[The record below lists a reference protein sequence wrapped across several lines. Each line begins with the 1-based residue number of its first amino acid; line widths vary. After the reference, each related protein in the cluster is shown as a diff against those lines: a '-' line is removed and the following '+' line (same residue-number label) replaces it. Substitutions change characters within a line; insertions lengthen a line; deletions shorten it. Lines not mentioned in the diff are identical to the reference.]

1 MSSAGTDATA
11 VKTSTE
17 TRGMPPSSLD
27 ELVKVLHDNYLKY
40 VKPLEEMY
48 KYDLFRPSWFEETIL
63 NQKPFVAFFG
73 PWSSGKST
81 FINHLLQDNYLW
93 TGPQPTTAEFT
104 VVVYGEEVGPVNGHV
119 LANAKNLPF
128 KGLTEFGESFLEKFQ
143 GYQVPHELLKRVTLI
158 DTPGVLESVKE
169 IRERQFDYVKVS
181 RWFAERSDLIF
192 VIFDPTKM
200 DAGVELRMMFKHAFK
215 GLEGKVRLV
224 LNKADS
230 VNTQELMR
238 VYGSLFWNLSN
249 LINCTEPPRVYV
261 GSFWDQ
267 PYREGTFTLLFTEE
281 KTDLLHEI
289 MEVVPQQ
296 SRDRKVANLIRRAKA
311 VLVHALIVGG
321 MRSELPRL
329 FGKEKAKSK
338 ALDNLQRT
346 YEIMA
351 AKYKMN
357 WKDFP
362 PVEEYRAFLEKFDL
376 EKFPEIEKAEKDGKI
391 SGAQKCIDTILPAL
405 LRPVKRT
412 AAADPRNKEQRQQLQ
427 QMYHEVIRSQYEG
440 RAGKQGSSDVVQP
453 SLRDSA
459 VASSGEEWGKANAA
473 PQQTTCPMTATSAVA
488 TPDQAQMLMGM
499 MMQMMQQQQQ
509 QPYPLA
515 PQAVSPEEEKLD

>member
-1 MSSAGTDATA
+1 MQSADADATA
-11 VKTSTE
+11 VKTSIE
-17 TRGMPPSSLD
+17 TLGMPANGPG
-27 ELVKVLHDNYLKY
+27 ELIKVLHDNYLKY
-40 VKPLEEMY
+40 VKPLEDMY
-48 KYDLFRPSWFEETIL
+48 NYDLFRPSWFEETIL
-63 NQKPFVAFFG
+63 NQKPFVTFFG

-81 FINHLLQDNYLW
+81 FINYLLQDNYLW

-128 KGLTEFGESFLEKFQ
+128 KGLTEFGESFFERFQ
-143 GYQVPHELLKRVTLI
+143 GFQVPHELLKHVTLI
-158 DTPGVLESVKE
+158 DTPGVLESIKD

-192 VIFDPTKM
+192 VLFDPSKM
-200 DAGVELRMMFKHAFK
+200 DAGIELQMMFKHAFK
-215 GLEGKVRLV
+215 GMEGKMRIV

-230 VNTQELMR
+230 INTQELMR

-296 SRDRKVANLIRRAKA
+296 ACDKKVASLIRRAKA

-338 ALDNLQRT
+338 ALDNLQKT
-346 YEIMA
+346 YEIVA

-362 PVEEYRAFLEKFDL
+362 PVQEYRAFLEKFDL

-391 SGAQKCIDTILPAL
+391 SALQKCIGTLLPGM

-412 AAADPRNKEQRQQLQ
+412 AVADPRNKAERQQLQ
-427 QMYHEVIRSQYEG
+427 QVYHEAIRSQYEG
-440 RAGKQGSSDVVQP
+440 KTGKQGSSDVVQP
-453 SLRDSA
+453 SFRESAIASSEGEWGKTNSAPQQATYPTMATDSA
-459 VASSGEEWGKANAA
+459 VMPN
-473 PQQTTCPMTATSAVA
+473 QT
-488 TPDQAQMLMGM
+488 QMLMGM

-509 QPYPLA
+509 QYPLGA
-515 PQAVSPEEEKLD
+515 ESASVDEEKLD

>member
-1 MSSAGTDATA
+1 MSSTE
-11 VKTSTE
+11 VKTATE
-17 TRGMPPSSLD
+17 SVAMEPEGLN
-27 ELVKVLHDNYLKY
+27 ELIEVLHTNYLKC
-40 VKPLEEMY
+40 VKPVEDMY

-63 NQKPFVAFFG
+63 NQKPFVTFFG

-104 VVVYGEEVGPVNGHV
+104 VVLYGEEVGPVSGHV
-119 LANAKNLPF
+119 LASAKNLPF
-128 KGLTEFGESFLEKFQ
+128 KGLTEFGESFLGKFQ
-143 GYQVPHELLKRVTLI
+143 GYRVPHELLKRVTLI
-158 DTPGVLESVKE
+158 DTPGILESVKD

-192 VIFDPTKM
+192 ILFDPSKL
-200 DAGVELRMMFKHAFK
+200 DAGIELKMMFKHAFR
-215 GLEGKVRLV
+215 GMEGKVRIV

-230 VNTQELMR
+230 INTQELMR
-238 VYGSLFWNLSN
+238 VYGSIFWNLSN

-267 PYREGTFTLLFTEE
+267 PYKKGAFTLLFTEE

-289 MEVVPQQ
+289 VDVLPQQ
-296 SRDRKVANLIRRAKA
+296 ARDKKVASLIRRAKE

-321 MRSELPRL
+321 MRSDLPLL
-329 FGKEKAKSK
+329 FGKEKAKRK
-338 ALDNLQRT
+338 AIDNLQKT

-362 PVEEYRAFLEKFDL
+362 PVEEYRTFLEKFDL

-391 SGAQKCIDTILPAL
+391 GALQKCIETTLPSM
-405 LRPVKRT
+405 LRPVKST
-412 AAADPRNKEQRQQLQ
+412 TAADPRDKAQREKLQ
-427 QMYHEVIRSQYEG
+427 QMYLKSIRSQYEG
-440 RAGKQGSSDVVQP
+440 KVGKQGSSDVVQ
-453 SLRDSA
+453 SSHRESA
-459 VASSGEEWGKANAA
+459 VTSSGGEGGNASTA
-473 PQQTTCPMTATSAVA
+473 PQQTTDPMTVTNSSSM
-488 TPDQAQMLMGM
+488 PDQAQMFMGM

-509 QPYPLA
+509 QQQQRQQEQRHFVVEP
-515 PQAVSPEEEKLD
+515 VDEDNVD